1 VEYVLS
7 KGIPTMML
15 GGGGYTI
22 ENVACCWANETAVS
36 LKIELDNNIPTND
49 KFYDSYSINKNKLR
63 ILVFLALKG

>member
-36 LKIELDNNIPTND
+36 LKIDLDNNIPTND